1 MSYCPKCGAKITEE
15 MTFCPNCG
23 ASLKAVQPVEA
34 AQPTA
39 TRREK
44 GEKGEKGEKQ
54 EKREKEARDQR
65 EKREKGEK
73 HEKRQYG
80 FAGPLIGGLI
90 LIFFGLMLFISLT
103 NPVGMNWGMMWAFF
117 VVIIGIIIIVGAIY
131 AVTMASRRHPPT

>member
-23 ASLKAVQPVEA
+23 ASLKAVQPAQA

-39 TRREK
+39 PRREK
-44 GEKGEKGEKQ
+44 EEKGEKGEKQ
-54 EKREKEARDQR
+54 EKREKETRDQW
-65 EKREKGEK
+65 EKREKGEM

-103 NPVGMNWGMMWAFF
+103 TSVGWGILWAFF
-117 VVIIGIIIIVGAIY
+117 VVVIGIIIIIGAIY
-131 AVTMASRRHPPT
+131 AATMASRRHPRT

>member
-1 MSYCPKCGAKITEE
+1 MSYCPKCGSKISEE

-23 ASLKAVQPVEA
+23 ASLKAVQPAVA

-39 TRREK
+39 SPR
-44 GEKGEKGEKQ
+44 GEKAEKGEKQ
-54 EKREKEARDQR
+54 EKREKEGRDQR
-65 EKREKGEK
+65 EKREKGET

-103 NPVGMNWGMMWAFF
+103 TSIGWGILWAFF
-117 VVIIGIIIIVGAIY
+117 VVVIGIIIIIGAIY
-131 AVTMASRRHPPT
+131 AATMASRRHPPT

>member
-1 MSYCPKCGAKITEE
+1 MSYCPKCGSKISEE

-23 ASLKAVQPVEA
+23 ASLKTVQPAVA

-39 TRREK
+39 PPR
-44 GEKGEKGEKQ
+44 GEKAEKGEKQ
-54 EKREKEARDQR
+54 EKHEKEARDQR

-103 NPVGMNWGMMWAFF
+103 TNIGWGILWAFF
-117 VVIIGIIIIVGAIY
+117 VVVIGIIIIIGAIY
-131 AVTMASRRHPPT
+131 AATMASRKHPPT

>member
-1 MSYCPKCGAKITEE
+1 MSYCPKCGNKITEE

-23 ASLKAVQPVEA
+23 ASLKAVQPAVA

-39 TRREK
+39 PR

-65 EKREKGEK
+65 EKREKGEM

-90 LIFFGLMLFISLT
+90 LIFFGLMLFIGLT
-103 NPVGMNWGMMWAFF
+103 TPGMNSGILWAFF
-117 VVIIGIIIIVGAIY
+117 VVIIGIIIIIGAIY
-131 AVTMASRRHPPT
+131 AATMASRRHPPT

>member
-1 MSYCPKCGAKITEE
+1 MSYCPKCGSKITEE

-23 ASLKAVQPVEA
+23 ASLKTIQPAPA

-39 TRREK
+39 PRGEK
-44 GEKGEKGEKQ
+44 AEKGEKGEKQ

-80 FAGPLIGGLI
+80 FAGPLIGGLV
-90 LIFFGLMLFISLT
+90 LIFFGLMLFLGLTTTIS
-103 NPVGMNWGMMWAFF
+103 WGIMWAFF
-117 VVIIGIIIIVGAIY
+117 VVIIGIIIIIGAIY
-131 AVTMASRRHPPT
+131 AATMASRRHPPT

>member
-1 MSYCPKCGAKITEE
+1 MSYCPKCGSKISEE

-23 ASLKAVQPVEA
+23 ASLKAVQPAVA

-39 TRREK
+39 PPR
-44 GEKGEKGEKQ
+44 GEKAEKGEKQ
-54 EKREKEARDQR
+54 EKREKETRDQR

-73 HEKRQYG
+73 HEKRGQYG

-103 NPVGMNWGMMWAFF
+103 TSIGWGILWAFF
-117 VVIIGIIIIVGAIY
+117 VVVIGIIIIIGAIY
-131 AVTMASRRHPPT
+131 AATMASRRHPPT